1 MPDTQDYTS
10 ISQPMG
16 GDHFKLLTR
25 WVCEFK
31 DDFVEP
37 STGKE
42 MPIVFM
48 LGLGDIVNYGNVVA
62 QWEIAD
68 AAYDNLDS
76 CGVPYL
82 ATYGTLSYI
91 TGPFGPNSADGSQR
105 RGGLRHG

>member
-1 MPDTQDYTS
+1 MAMSIGLGLALASRASGIPCPDCFAVFIMPDTQHYTS

-31 DDFVEP
+31 DGFVEP

-48 LGLGDIVNYGNVVA
+48 LGLGDIVN
-62 QWEIAD
+62 
-68 AAYDNLDS
+68 
-76 CGVPYL
+76 
-82 ATYGTLSYI
+82 
-91 TGPFGPNSADGSQR
+91 
-105 RGGLRHG
+105 